1 VNDIRR
7 DGDPDAG
14 GRPMSTADLADSS
27 GTRPDDRHSDS
38 DVPADDAATAPL
50 LAEDEAGDL
59 RRHWEQIQGGFVD
72 EPRRA
77 VEEADQLVAAAMKRL
92 AEVFATER
100 SQLEGQWDR
109 GDDVSTEDLR
119 VALRRYRSFFER
131 LLSV

>member
-1 VNDIRR
+1 MNDIRR
-7 DGDPDAG
+7 EDDRDASD
-14 GRPMSTADLADSS
+14 RPMSTADLADSS
-27 GTRPDDRHSDS
+27 ATHSDDSRSDS
-38 DVPADDAATAPL
+38 DVQADAATAPL
-50 LAEDEAGDL
+50 LTEDEAGDL

-92 AEVFATER
+92 AEVFASER

-119 VALRRYRSFFER
+119 IALRRYRSFFER